1 MLTLQPDTALSQN
14 CLIQSLVND
23 CTRRKLNTNTA
34 IGLDKRCQIL
44 DEYAQK
50 ILDEYAQ
57 KILDENAQKMVNSGH
72 KQGVARKIIISGLKC
87 YERKLESCAN

>member
-50 ILDEYAQ
+50 
-57 KILDENAQKMVNSGH
+57 MVNSGH